1 VFNIFKKFKE
11 PEKPLIEVWTQY
23 GGLEKIDLVRP
34 VWSAKD
40 HMPKWWKKGPSQIA
54 DQAASMFEK
63 TQAGTYKS
71 CPGIQDFFKDCLIL
85 PMWTDVIIAAD
96 GKGDWAFKCSMDS
109 FKIEL
114 HDNNQ
119 FLNHVPPWLQDVS
132 IQVFKFPCPWLI
144 KTPPGYSVMQL
155 PMFYHFDR
163 NFQTMAGVIRTDI
176 YHEINQQVCMMLTP
190 ENAKPHPDTNMH
202 EIMIKAGTPMS
213 MYIPFKREEYD
224 LDIRDSTKD
233 DYNEHMTSRC
243 AKLTFQQGYR
253 TILQKQQTNQQ
264 KDAEGTLGREV

>member
-1 VFNIFKKFKE
+1 MFNIFKKFKE

-190 ENAKPHPDTNMH
+190 ENAKPHPDDDS
-202 EIMIKAGTPMS
+202 ISIGPDVDPKDGRPDIKLGKDEMRTAGTAKKAHGYNGDDLTNCLM
-213 MYIPFKREEYD
+213 EEAG
-224 LDIRDSTKD
+224 
-233 DYNEHMTSRC
+233 
-243 AKLTFQQGYR
+243 AK
-253 TILQKQQTNQQ
+253 
-264 KDAEGTLGREV
+264 